1 MASKEA
7 IVLIFVIY
15 YDAKHQKDLHMF
27 TLPKSTEFNKRIPKQ
42 KFYENIAVTPA
53 MKKAFVEQIKIIYWR
68 NKIAT
73 TTLNLAAGE
82 QVMEIEVFEVR
93 LSAPELDES
102 VLRQIDREIPYHI
115 LFLLEYEGKYRAVI
129 GYKEVVVG
137 KTAFKVDRY
146 YSTDW
151 LDKDDLPVHLE
162 GLTLDAVYE
171 NFVRQIAGDVLVEEN
186 GTTLKESIEQQK
198 QREQLEKQIAV
209 LEAKIRKEKQPR
221 KKFEMVQKLNGMKGE
236 QERKK

>member
-1 MASKEA
+1 M
-7 IVLIFVIY
+7 LG
-15 YDAKHQKDLHMF
+15 
-27 TLPKSTEFNKRIPKQ
+27 LPKSTEFNKRIPKQ
-42 KFYENIAVTPA
+42 KFYENIAVTSA
-53 MKKAFVEQIKIIYWR
+53 MKKAFVEQIRIIYWR
-68 NKIAT
+68 NKIAA

-82 QVMEIEVFEVR
+82 QVTEIEVFEVR
-93 LSAPELDES
+93 LSAPKLDES

-129 GYKEVVVG
+129 GYKEAAVG

-151 LDKDDLPVHLE
+151 LDEDDLSVYLD
-162 GLTLDAVYE
+162 GLTLDAVYG

-198 QREQLEKQIAV
+198 QREQLEKQIAA
-209 LEAKIRKEKQPR
+209 LEAKIRKEKQPK
-221 KKFEMVQKLNGMKGE
+221 KKFELVQQMKSL
-236 QERKK
+236 QKKTETL

>member
-1 MASKEA
+1 M
-7 IVLIFVIY
+7 LG
-15 YDAKHQKDLHMF
+15 
-27 TLPKSTEFNKRIPKQ
+27 LPMTTEFNKRIPKQ

-53 MKKAFVEQIKIIYWR
+53 MKKAFVEQIRTIYWR

-82 QVMEIEVFEVR
+82 QVTEIEVFEMR
-93 LSAPELDES
+93 LSAPKLDES

-129 GYKEVVVG
+129 GYKEAAAG

-151 LDKDDLPVHLE
+151 LDEDDLPVHLD
-162 GLTLDAVYE
+162 GLSLDAVYE
-171 NFVRQIAGDVLVEEN
+171 NFVRQIAGGDLTDEN
-186 GTTLKESIEQQK
+186 GTTLKENIEQQK

>member
-1 MASKEA
+1 M
-7 IVLIFVIY
+7 LG
-15 YDAKHQKDLHMF
+15 
-27 TLPKSTEFNKRIPKQ
+27 LPMNTEFNKRIPKQ

-82 QVMEIEVFEVR
+82 QVTEIEVFEVR

-129 GYKEVVVG
+129 GYKEAAAG

-151 LDKDDLPVHLE
+151 LDEDDLPVHLD
-162 GLTLDAVYE
+162 GLSLDAVYE
-171 NFVRQIAGDVLVEEN
+171 NFVRQIAGGALTDEN

>member
-1 MASKEA
+1 M
-7 IVLIFVIY
+7 LG
-15 YDAKHQKDLHMF
+15 
-27 TLPKSTEFNKRIPKQ
+27 LPVSTEFNKRIPKQ

-53 MKKAFVEQIKIIYWR
+53 MKKAFVEQIRTIYWR

-73 TTLNLAAGE
+73 TTLNLAAGG
-82 QVMEIEVFEVR
+82 QVTEIEVVEVR
-93 LSAPELDES
+93 PSAPELDES

-129 GYKEVVVG
+129 GYKEAAVR

-151 LDKDDLPVHLE
+151 MDEDDLPVHLE

-171 NFVRQIAGDVLVEEN
+171 NFVRQIAGDVLGAGES
-186 GTTLKESIEQQK
+186 TSLKDSVEQQK
-198 QREQLEKQIAV
+198 QREQLEKQIVA
-209 LEAKIRKEKQPR
+209 LEAKIRKEKQLNRRMEMNTELKKLR
-221 KKFEMVQKLNGMKGE
+221 K
-236 QERKK
+236 RHDST

>member
-1 MASKEA
+1 MG
-7 IVLIFVIY
+7 
-15 YDAKHQKDLHMF
+15 
-27 TLPKSTEFNKRIPKQ
+27 LPVSTEFNKRIPKQ

-53 MKKAFVEQIKIIYWR
+53 MKRAFVEQIKIIYWR

-73 TTLNLAAGE
+73 TTLNLAAGG
-82 QVMEIEVFEVR
+82 QVTEIEVVEVR

-129 GYKEVVVG
+129 GYKEAAAG

-151 LDKDDLPVHLE
+151 LDEDDLPVHLE

-171 NFVRQIAGDVLVEEN
+171 NFVRQIAGEALAEEN
-186 GTTLKESIEQQK
+186 GTTLKESVEQQK
-198 QREQLEKQIAV
+198 QREQIEKQIAT
-209 LEAKIRKEKQPR
+209 LEAKIRKEKQPK
-221 KKFEMVQKLNGMKGE
+221 KKFEFVQKLNELKDSML
-236 QERKK
+236 

>member
-1 MASKEA
+1 M
-7 IVLIFVIY
+7 LG
-15 YDAKHQKDLHMF
+15 
-27 TLPKSTEFNKRIPKQ
+27 LPMNTEFNKRIPKQ

-53 MKKAFVEQIKIIYWR
+53 MKRAFVEQIKIIYWR

-82 QVMEIEVFEVR
+82 QVTEIEVFEVR
-93 LSAPELDES
+93 LSAPMLDES

-115 LFLLEYEGKYRAVI
+115 LFLLEYEGRYRAVI
-129 GYKEVVVG
+129 GYKEAAAG

-151 LDKDDLPVHLE
+151 LDEDDLPVHLD
-162 GLTLDAVYE
+162 GLSLDAVYE
-171 NFVRQIAGDVLVEEN
+171 NFVRQIAGGALTDEN

-221 KKFEMVQKLNGMKGE
+221 KKFELVQNIKVLKEGLKHV
-236 QERKK
+236 

>member
-1 MASKEA
+1 M
-7 IVLIFVIY
+7 LG
-15 YDAKHQKDLHMF
+15 
-27 TLPKSTEFNKRIPKQ
+27 LPMTTEFNKRIPKQ

-53 MKKAFVEQIKIIYWR
+53 MKKAFVEQIRTIYWR

-82 QVMEIEVFEVR
+82 QVTEIEVFEVR

-102 VLRQIDREIPYHI
+102 ILRQIDREIPYHI
-115 LFLLEYEGKYRAVI
+115 LFLLEYEGEYRAAI
-129 GYKEVVVG
+129 GYKEAAAG

-151 LDKDDLPVHLE
+151 MDEDDLHVHLE

-171 NFVRQIAGDVLVEEN
+171 NFVRQIAGDALGAGEN
-186 GTTLKESIEQQK
+186 TSLKDSV
-198 QREQLEKQIAV
+198 EQLEKQIAE
-209 LEAKIRKEKQPR
+209 LEAKIRKEKQPK
-221 KKFEMVQKLNGMKGE
+221 KKFELVQQMKSLTCE
-236 QERKK
+236 LERV